1 MARRAQQGAVSRCP
15 WCEASLPQVAVECP
29 ECQLPL
35 TMAAAE
41 GGLRTTERNGTSST
55 ATPAGRAPVL
65 AEPAGHFARPGSGT
79 RGRRVHRMRIVA
91 WLLGLSSILLLVAGM
106 GAMASASSPGARS
119 DREAKASLATA
130 LHRDTDDPGYRQDV
144 VITDVAG
151 DQPSDQASRVSS
163 DQAEGFWFGAARSAS
178 GRCFLLAGRAS
189 DATLLGGGTLADD
202 EPCSAARVRFHLER
216 KLVEAERP

>member
-1 MARRAQQGAVSRCP
+1 MARRAQQGAVARCP

-35 TMAAAE
+35 TMAAVE
-41 GGLRTTERNGTSST
+41 GGLHTTERSGTSST
-55 ATPAGRAPVL
+55 ATPAGRTPLPSA
-65 AEPAGHFARPGSGT
+65 PAGRFNPSGSGT
-79 RGRRVHRMRIVA
+79 HGRRVHRMRIVA

-106 GAMASASSPGARS
+106 GAVASASSPAARS

-130 LHRDTDDPGYRQDV
+130 LHRATDDPAHRREV

-163 DQAEGFWFGAARSAS
+163 DQAQGFWFGAARSAS
-178 GRCFLLAGRAS
+178 GRCFLLAARAS
-189 DATLLGGGTLADD
+189 DATFLGGGTLSDD
-202 EPCSAARVRFHLER
+202 EPCSAARVRFHLEQ